1 MMKKSKRF
9 IPPFMKGWLVV
20 LLTFGMLD
28 TTVYGLDEGDSARE
42 AELAR
47 ARLKLEHAKAA
58 LYEARKTLA
67 LLMEEQGPDSSEQ
80 GFLGIFMMPASRE
93 GVRVAN
99 TLPGAAA
106 AKAGI
111 LEGDL
116 IVAINDEPLLH
127 PAEPNSNG
135 REAVLQGVYDT
146 LANIHPGDE
155 VRMKVQR
162 GNRRIDTILIA
173 EAQQGEMYCDGDDG
187 CRPFGHEPLVPF
199 TSSAQ
204 LMGRLEPNLDMIV
217 PTISADPQL
226 AATVL
231 PFMEHYGRLARGL
244 PKRVVNGLEL
254 AELNAGLG
262 QYFGTSYGVLVVHV
276 TPDGLPGLRSGDVI
290 LSCGE
295 KVVNSPRK
303 IMQILMS
310 FEQGDSVDLTVMRDQ
325 KVVDV
330 TVQLSQSVAGLGY

>member
-1 MMKKSKRF
+1 MMKKRKH
-9 IPPFMKGWLVV
+9 IIQPIIKKWLVV
-20 LLTFGMLD
+20 LLALGMLD
-28 TTVYGLDEGDSARE
+28 ATVYALDEGDSARE

-67 LLMEEQGPDSSEQ
+67 LLMEEHGPDSSRQ
-80 GFLGIFMMPASRE
+80 GFLGIFMMPASLE

-111 LEGDL
+111 LAGDL
-116 IVAINDEPLLH
+116 IVAINDEPLLDSTV
-127 PAEPNSNG
+127 PNYRD
-135 REAVLQGVYDT
+135 REAVLQDVYES
-146 LANIHPGDE
+146 LANIYPGDE

-162 GNRRIDTILIA
+162 GDRRFNTILIA
-173 EAQQGEMYCDGDDG
+173 EAQHGEMYCEGDDG
-187 CRPFGHEPLVPF
+187 CRPFGHEPVVPF
-199 TSSAQ
+199 TGSAQ

-217 PTISADPQL
+217 PTISADPQK

-276 TPDGLPGLRSGDVI
+276 TPDGLPELRAGDVI
-290 LSCGE
+290 LSCGD
-295 KVVNSPRK
+295 KVVSSPRK

-310 FEQGDSVDLTVMRDQ
+310 FEQGDSVDLTVMRDH

>member
-1 MMKKSKRF
+1 M
-9 IPPFMKGWLVV
+9 V
-20 LLTFGMLD
+20 LLALGMLD
-28 TTVYGLDEGDSARE
+28 ATVYALDEGDSARE
-42 AELAR
+42 AELVR
-47 ARLKLEHAKAA
+47 ARLKVEHAKAA

-80 GFLGIFMMPASRE
+80 GFLGIFMMPASAE
-93 GVRVAN
+93 GVRVVK
-99 TLPGAAA
+99 TLRGAAA

-116 IVAINDEPLLH
+116 IVAINDEPL
-127 PAEPNSNG
+127 PDSTEPDSKD
-135 REAVLQGVYDT
+135 REAVLQDVYDA
-146 LANIHPGDE
+146 LANVRPGDE
-155 VRMKVQR
+155 VHMTVQR
-162 GNRRIDTILIA
+162 GDRRLDTILIA
-173 EAQQGEMYCDGDDG
+173 ETQQGEMYCDGDDG
-187 CRPFGHEPLVPF
+187 CRPFGHEPMVPF

-204 LMGRLEPNLDMIV
+204 LMGRLEPNLDVIV

-226 AATVL
+226 ATTVL

-276 TPDGLPGLRSGDVI
+276 TPDGLPGLRAGDVI
-290 LSCGE
+290 LSCGD
-295 KVVNSPRK
+295 KVVSSPRK

-310 FEQGDSVDLTVMRDQ
+310 YEQGDAVDLTVMRDQ

-330 TVQLSQSVAGLGY
+330 TVLLPQSVAGLGR